1 VFWKQNTHPEVE
13 DASSTSHPEVDVWV
27 HLNLIFSS
35 ISLSFDF
42 ESEKKTV
49 WVYYYSFGKKALV
62 LIFVS
67 DEEEEVPWT
76 SRTDCSAPPM
86 TLSSFHYQL
95 PFVSSPPPIVF
106 PSRAVSRAWTED
118 HQSLFFVC
126 VCDIQITLDK
136 CREKM
141 DEQ

>member
-1 VFWKQNTHPEVE
+1 MFWKENTRPEVE

-27 HLNLIFSS
+27 HRNLIFSW
-35 ISLSFDF
+35 ISPSFDF
-42 ESEKKTV
+42 ESEKIV
-49 WVYYYSFGKKALV
+49 WAYYYYSSGKKMVV

-67 DEEEEVPWT
+67 DEEEEVPWMW
-76 SRTDCSAPPM
+76 RTDCSAPPM

-118 HQSLFFVC
+118 HQSLVVRVC
-126 VCDIQITLDK
+126 VGFADSCVVIDSMIGHV
-136 CREKM
+136 
-141 DEQ
+141 